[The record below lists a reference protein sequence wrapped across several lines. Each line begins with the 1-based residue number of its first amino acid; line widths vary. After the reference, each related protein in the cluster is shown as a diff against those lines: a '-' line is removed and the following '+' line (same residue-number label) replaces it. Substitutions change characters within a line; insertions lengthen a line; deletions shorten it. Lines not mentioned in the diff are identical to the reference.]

1 MKEIH
6 RSSER
11 GPGVPEAV
19 PRGLQRIGAELGP
32 ETLDRVWVFPP
43 LVSGRKESG
52 LIAVSRLTAEDPARR
67 VLVILPYSAERTG
80 TGLTLESALQE
91 QGVAPVESFPRM
103 MEGVVRR
110 AEKDL
115 GEPRE
120 MEIGG
125 DPERFLAW
133 LDDFDPQ
140 LLDPRLPPLWQPLE
154 EEGAGEVTAS
164 PDGTTPVAEES
175 LP

>member
-1 MKEIH
+1 MI
-6 RSSER
+6 
-11 GPGVPEAV
+11 
-19 PRGLQRIGAELGP
+19 
-32 ETLDRVWVFPP
+32 
-43 LVSGRKESG
+43 SGRKESG
-52 LIAVSRLTAEDPARR
+52 LLAVSRLTAEDPDRR

-80 TGLTLESALQE
+80 KGLALEGSLEE
-91 QGVAPVESFPRM
+91 QGEAPVESFPRM

-120 MEIGG
+120 LEIGG
-125 DPERFLAW
+125 DPSRFLAC

-140 LLDPRLPPLWQPLE
+140 LLDPELPPVWQPTE
-154 EEGAGEVTAS
+154 EPESEESSAEDAAAPGAPAPVTGEGMVAAQEGAVGLLED
-164 PDGTTPVAEES
+164 P